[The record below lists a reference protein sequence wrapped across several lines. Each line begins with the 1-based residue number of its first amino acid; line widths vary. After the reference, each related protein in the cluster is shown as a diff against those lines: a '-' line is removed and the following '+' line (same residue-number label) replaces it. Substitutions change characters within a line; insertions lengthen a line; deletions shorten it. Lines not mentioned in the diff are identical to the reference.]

1 MSHSFLPPVLRYNK
15 LAREVRELAEA
26 IMKLPDSQFRMKH
39 SAELTEKLY
48 DMGLI
53 KTKRLKKAD
62 SVNVKSF
69 CRRRLPVFMAQ
80 SGMFEGSVET
90 ASMYVTHGHVRVG
103 PHIVKD
109 PAFLVT
115 KSQEDF
121 LTWTESFKKKIQ
133 EYNNEV
139 DDYED

>member
-1 MSHSFLPPVLRYNK
+1 
-15 LAREVRELAEA
+15 
-26 IMKLPDSQFRMKH
+26 MKVPDGVFRVKQ
-39 SAELTEKLY
+39 STELTDKLY
-48 DMGLI
+48 AMGLI

-62 SVNVKSF
+62 VVTVKSF
-69 CRRRLPVFMAQ
+69 CRRRLPVFMVQ
-80 SGMFEGSVET
+80 SGMFDGNMET
-90 ASMYVTHGHVRVG
+90 ASMYVRHGHVRVG
-103 PHIVKD
+103 PHIVRD

-115 KSQEDF
+115 RDQEDF

>member
-1 MSHSFLPPVLRYNK
+1 
-15 LAREVRELAEA
+15 
-26 IMKLPDSQFRMKH
+26 MKVADGPFRVKQ
-39 SAELTEKLY
+39 STELTDRLH

-53 KTKRLKKAD
+53 KTKRLKRAD

-69 CRRRLPVFMAQ
+69 CRRRLPVFMVQ
-80 SGMFEGSVET
+80 SGMFDGSIDT

-109 PAFLVT
+109 PAFVVT
-115 KSQEDF
+115 KNQEDF

>member
-1 MSHSFLPPVLRYNK
+1 
-15 LAREVRELAEA
+15 
-26 IMKLPDSQFRMKH
+26 MKLPESPFRLKQ
-39 SAELTEKLY
+39 SAELTDKLFE
-48 DMGLI
+48 MGLI

-62 SVNVKSF
+62 VVTVKSF

-80 SGMFEGSVET
+80 SGMFDGSVDT

-115 KSQEDF
+115 RSQQDF
-121 LTWTESFKKKIQ
+121 VTWTQSFKKKIE
-133 EYNNEV
+133 EYNNQV
-139 DDYED
+139 DDYEDR